1 MANRSENT
9 RSTNAALGSRARN
22 LLLELASAT
31 RRRALGI
38 DSGPPG
44 REPLSNNV
52 AVAPLRELSGAGLV
66 THSAAGNVIVTAEG
80 AAWVARYHAA
90 QRTERIDPFIAQ
102 HLAIDTR
109 NVEGPDG
116 TQSVA
121 VDDRESPLGWLA
133 RRKGRDGVPLIAVHQ
148 LAAGERLRAEF
159 TRAHMMPRVTANW
172 QAAVT
177 QGARASRDGFSPNV
191 ADTIIAAR
199 QRVRV
204 ALDAVGP
211 EFSGLLMDVCCFLK
225 GLEDVERER
234 LWPARS
240 AKVVLQLGLDRLA
253 RHYGLCEAL
262 HGKARSAIKAWSA
275 KDKVV
280 EAG

>member
-22 LLLELASAT
+22 LLLQLASAT

-44 REPLSNNV
+44 REPLSNNA

-66 THSAAGNVIVTAEG
+66 THSAAGNVIVTAKG
-80 AAWVARYHAA
+80 AAWVARYHAT

-133 RRKGRDGVPLIAVHQ
+133 RRKGRDGVPLIAARQ
-148 LAAGERLRAEF
+148 FAAGERLRAEF

-191 ADTIIAAR
+191 ADTIIARGA
-199 QRVRV
+199 
-204 ALDAVGP
+204 
-211 EFSGLLMDVCCFLK
+211 
-225 GLEDVERER
+225 
-234 LWPARS
+234 
-240 AKVVLQLGLDRLA
+240 
-253 RHYGLCEAL
+253 
-262 HGKARSAIKAWSA
+262 
-275 KDKVV
+275 
-280 EAG
+280 